1 VELAT
6 GERAV
11 AQESLSRAESGF
23 TESARPVEAA
33 ETRLLM
39 AEALVNERPDDAA
52 SLARAAHAAAVRQG
66 VPLLRDRSA
75 AVLRRLGASA
85 PRATPA
91 TTAVSA
97 LTARETE
104 ILDGLRRGDSNAT
117 IAGRLFLSPKTI
129 EHHVGRIFVKLG
141 VRTRAEAAAVAAAA
155 SVSENG

>member
-1 VELAT
+1 
-6 GERAV
+6 
-11 AQESLSRAESGF
+11 
-23 TESARPVEAA
+23 
-33 ETRLLM
+33 M
-39 AEALVNERPDDAA
+39 
-52 SLARAAHAAAVRQG
+52 
-66 VPLLRDRSA
+66 LRDRSA

-91 TTAVSA
+91 TTAVSG

-129 EHHVGRIFVKLG
+129 EHHVSRIFVKLG